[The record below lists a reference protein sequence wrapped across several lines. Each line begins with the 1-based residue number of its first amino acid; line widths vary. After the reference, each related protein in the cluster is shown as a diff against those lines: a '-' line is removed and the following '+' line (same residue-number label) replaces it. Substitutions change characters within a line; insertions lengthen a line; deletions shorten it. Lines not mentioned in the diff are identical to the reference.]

1 MRNNFCKV
9 PLWECNDELV
19 RVAQG
24 AQPADLVIR
33 HANLVSVTTHEILPD
48 ADIAVA
54 CGRVAYLGLGERTAE
69 HCIGPDTQVVD
80 ASGLYAAPGLMDSH
94 IHIES
99 AMIGPAEYARA
110 VVPHGTT
117 GIFCDPHEVGNVAG
131 MEGVR
136 AMFEDARRT
145 PLKAMMTPPSCVPAV
160 TGVEDTGAEV
170 TATDIADSMTWDNVV
185 ALGEMMN
192 FPGILAGE
200 KNAIDEVRETLKA
213 DRVVTGHFPSPD
225 RDRGLNAYVAAG
237 ISSCHESGS
246 FDEVLAKLRL
256 GMYVQLRQGSA
267 WLNLPG
273 YLPQLVASGVD
284 TRLCLLCSDDN
295 HPHTLVDE
303 GHMDRI
309 LRTAVEL
316 GLDPVTA
323 LQMATINCAQYF
335 GLAHD
340 MGSVTPGK
348 CADIVLLDD
357 LESFRA
363 RKVFIDGELVA
374 EDGHALFSP
383 APYEWPDFMT
393 HTMSL
398 GFVPT
403 PETFRFDAGG
413 RSDGTA
419 RVRAMGIEPGD
430 TLTRDIVVEV
440 PLRDGALLADPDHD
454 VLKVCVFDR
463 HHGEA
468 GTHSQGFVTGFG
480 IHGALAQTVSHDAH
494 NLLVMGDNDEDMALA
509 ARTLVGCG
517 GGEVAVADGKVLALV
532 ELPVCGLMSTER
544 VEVVAEKV
552 AGARRAWEQ
561 MGCTM
566 PSPFMTMGVMS
577 LACVPELR
585 LTNRGYVNC
594 LTFEMEDLIVE

>member
-1 MRNNFCKV
+1 MINRFCKV

-24 AQPADLVIR
+24 ERPADLVIR
-33 HANLVSVTTHEILPD
+33 HASLVSVTTHEILPD
-48 ADIAVA
+48 TDIAVA
-54 CGRVAYLGLGERTAE
+54 CGRVAYLGLGEHTAE
-69 HCIGPDTQVVD
+69 HCIGPDTVVVD

-94 IHIES
+94 IHVES
-99 AMIGPAEYARA
+99 AMIGVSEYARA

-117 GIFCDPHEVGNVAG
+117 GIFCDPHEVGNVRG
-131 MEGVR
+131 LPGVR
-136 AMFEDARRT
+136 AMFEDARRV

-170 TATDIADSMTWDNVV
+170 TAADIADSMTWDNVV

-192 FPGILAGE
+192 FPGILACEG
-200 KNAIDEVRETLKA
+200 NAIDEVRATLAA

-225 RDRGLNAYVAAG
+225 RDRALSAYVASG
-237 ISSCHESGS
+237 VSSCHESGS
-246 FDEVLAKLRL
+246 FDEVLAKLRM

-309 LRTAVEL
+309 LRECVRL

-323 LQMATINCAQYF
+323 LQMATINCAEYF
-335 GLAHD
+335 GLARD
-340 MGSVTPGK
+340 LGSVTPGK

-357 LESFRA
+357 LEGFVA

-374 EDGHALFSP
+374 EDGRALFSVE
-383 APYEWPDFMT
+383 PYAWPDFMT
-393 HTMSL
+393 HTMNL
-398 GFVPT
+398 GFTPT
-403 PETFRFDAGG
+403 ADTFRIPVDLPG
-413 RSDGTA
+413 GTA
-419 RVRAMGIEPGD
+419 RVRAMAIDPGD
-430 TLTRDIVVEV
+430 TLTRSIVAEV
-440 PLRDGALLADPDHD
+440 PVTDGSLQADPEND
-454 VLKVCVFDR
+454 VLKVAVFDR
-463 HHGEA
+463 HHGAE
-468 GTHSQGFVTGFG
+468 GTRAFGFVTGFG

-509 ARTLVGCG
+509 AATLAECG
-517 GGEVAVADGKVLALV
+517 GGEVAVADGRVLALV

-552 AGARRAWEQ
+552 ARARAAWEQ
-561 MGCTM
+561 MGCAM

-594 LTFEMEDLIVE
+594 LTFEMEPLLAE

>member
-1 MRNNFCKV
+1 MINRFCKV

-24 AQPADLVIR
+24 ERPADLVIR
-33 HANLVSVTTHEILPD
+33 HASLVSVTTHEILPD
-48 ADIAVA
+48 TDIAVA
-54 CGRVAYLGLGERTAE
+54 CGRVAYLGLGEHTAE
-69 HCIGPDTQVVD
+69 HCIGPDTVVVD

-94 IHIES
+94 IHVES
-99 AMIGPAEYARA
+99 AMIGVSEYARA

-117 GIFCDPHEVGNVAG
+117 GIFCDPHEVGNVRG
-131 MEGVR
+131 LPGVR
-136 AMFEDARRT
+136 AMFEDARRV

-170 TATDIADSMTWDNVV
+170 TAADIADSMTWDNVV

-192 FPGILAGE
+192 FPGILACEG
-200 KNAIDEVRETLKA
+200 NAIDEVRATLAA

-225 RDRGLNAYVAAG
+225 RDRALSAYVASG
-237 ISSCHESGS
+237 VSSCHESGS
-246 FDEVLAKLRL
+246 FDEVLAKLRM

-309 LRTAVEL
+309 LRECVRL

-323 LQMATINCAQYF
+323 LQMATINCAEYF
-335 GLAHD
+335 GLARD
-340 MGSVTPGK
+340 LGSVTPGK

-357 LESFRA
+357 LEGFFA

-374 EDGHALFSP
+374 EDGRALFSVE
-383 APYEWPDFMT
+383 PYAWPDFMT
-393 HTMSL
+393 HTMNL
-398 GFVPT
+398 GFTPT
-403 PETFRFDAGG
+403 PETFRIPTDLP
-413 RSDGTA
+413 DGTA
-419 RVRAMGIEPGD
+419 RVRAMAIDPGD
-430 TLTRDIVVEV
+430 TLTRNVVAEV
-440 PLRDGALLADPDHD
+440 PVVGGSLQADPEND
-454 VLKVCVFDR
+454 VLKVAVFDR
-463 HHGEA
+463 HHGTE
-468 GTHSQGFVTGFG
+468 GTHAFGFVTGFG

-509 ARTLVGCG
+509 AATLAECG

-552 AGARRAWEQ
+552 ARARAAWEQ
-561 MGCTM
+561 MGCAM

-594 LTFEMEDLIVE
+594 LTFEMEPLLAE

>member
-1 MRNNFCKV
+1 MINRFCKV

-24 AQPADLVIR
+24 ERPADLVIR

-48 ADIAVA
+48 TDIAVA
-54 CGRVAYLGLGERTAE
+54 CGRVAYLGLGEHTAE
-69 HCIGPDTQVVD
+69 HCIGPDTVVVD

-94 IHIES
+94 IHVES
-99 AMIGPAEYARA
+99 AMIGVSEYARA
-110 VVPHGTT
+110 VVPHGTS
-117 GIFCDPHEVGNVAG
+117 GIFCDPHEVGNVRG
-131 MEGVR
+131 LPGVR
-136 AMFEDARRT
+136 AMFEDARRV

-170 TATDIADSMTWDNVV
+170 TAADIADSMTWDNVV

-192 FPGILAGE
+192 FPGILACEG
-200 KNAIDEVRETLKA
+200 NAIDEVRATLAA

-225 RDRGLNAYVAAG
+225 RDRALSAYVASG
-237 ISSCHESGS
+237 VSSCHESGS
-246 FDEVLAKLRL
+246 FDEVLAKLRM

-309 LRTAVEL
+309 LRECVRL

-323 LQMATINCAQYF
+323 LQMATINCAEYF
-335 GLAHD
+335 GLARD
-340 MGSVTPGK
+340 LGSVTPGK

-357 LESFRA
+357 LEGFVA

-374 EDGHALFSP
+374 EDGRALFSVE
-383 APYEWPDFMT
+383 PYAWPDFMT
-393 HTMSL
+393 HTMNL
-398 GFVPT
+398 GFTPT
-403 PETFRFDAGG
+403 ADTFRIPVDLP
-413 RSDGTA
+413 DGTA
-419 RVRAMGIEPGD
+419 RVRAMAIDPGD
-430 TLTRDIVVEV
+430 TLTRSIVAEV
-440 PLRDGALLADPDHD
+440 PVTDGSLQADPEND
-454 VLKVCVFDR
+454 VLKVAVFDR
-463 HHGEA
+463 HHGAE
-468 GTHSQGFVTGFG
+468 GTRAFGFVTGFG

-509 ARTLVGCG
+509 AATLAECG
-517 GGEVAVADGKVLALV
+517 GGEVAVADGRVLALV

-552 AGARRAWEQ
+552 ARARAAWEQ
-561 MGCTM
+561 MGCAM

-594 LTFEMEDLIVE
+594 LTFEMEPLLAE

>member
-1 MRNNFCKV
+1 MINRFCKV

-24 AQPADLVIR
+24 ERPADLVIR
-33 HANLVSVTTHEILPD
+33 HASLVSVTTHEILPD
-48 ADIAVA
+48 TDIAVA
-54 CGRVAYLGLGERTAE
+54 CGRVAYLGLGEHTAE
-69 HCIGPDTQVVD
+69 HCIGQDTVVVD

-94 IHIES
+94 IHVES
-99 AMIGPAEYARA
+99 AMIGVSEYARA

-117 GIFCDPHEVGNVAG
+117 SIFCDPHEVGNVRG
-131 MEGVR
+131 LPGVR
-136 AMFEDARRT
+136 AMFEDARRV

-170 TATDIADSMTWDNVV
+170 TAADIADSMTWDNVV

-192 FPGILAGE
+192 FPGILACEG
-200 KNAIDEVRETLKA
+200 NAIDEVRATLAA

-225 RDRGLNAYVAAG
+225 RDRALSAYVASG
-237 ISSCHESGS
+237 VSSCHESGS
-246 FDEVLAKLRL
+246 FDEVLAKLRM

-309 LRTAVEL
+309 LRECVRL

-323 LQMATINCAQYF
+323 LQMATINCAEYF
-335 GLAHD
+335 GLARD
-340 MGSVTPGK
+340 LGSVTPGK

-357 LESFRA
+357 LEGFVA

-374 EDGHALFSP
+374 EDGRALFSVE
-383 APYEWPDFMT
+383 PYAWPDFMT
-393 HTMSL
+393 HTMNL
-398 GFVPT
+398 GFTPT
-403 PETFRFDAGG
+403 ADTFRIPVDLP
-413 RSDGTA
+413 DGTA
-419 RVRAMGIEPGD
+419 RVRAMAIDPGD
-430 TLTRDIVVEV
+430 TLTRSIVAEV
-440 PLRDGALLADPDHD
+440 PVTDGSLQADPEND
-454 VLKVCVFDR
+454 VLKVAVFDR
-463 HHGEA
+463 HHGAE
-468 GTHSQGFVTGFG
+468 GTRAFGFVTGFG

-509 ARTLVGCG
+509 AATLAECG
-517 GGEVAVADGKVLALV
+517 GGEVAVADGRVLALV

-552 AGARRAWEQ
+552 ARARAAWEQ
-561 MGCTM
+561 MGCAM

-594 LTFEMEDLIVE
+594 LTFEMEPLLAE

>member
-1 MRNNFCKV
+1 MINRFCKV

-24 AQPADLVIR
+24 ERPADLVIR
-33 HANLVSVTTHEILPD
+33 HASLVSVTTHEILPD
-48 ADIAVA
+48 TDIAVA
-54 CGRVAYLGLGERTAE
+54 CGRVAYLGLGEHTAE
-69 HCIGPDTQVVD
+69 HCIGPDTVVVD

-94 IHIES
+94 IHVES
-99 AMIGPAEYARA
+99 AMIGVSEYARA

-117 GIFCDPHEVGNVAG
+117 GIFCDPHEVGNVRG
-131 MEGVR
+131 LPGVR
-136 AMFEDARRT
+136 AMFEDARRV

-170 TATDIADSMTWDNVV
+170 TAADIADSMTWDNVV

-192 FPGILAGE
+192 FPGILACEG
-200 KNAIDEVRETLKA
+200 NAIDEVRATLAA

-225 RDRGLNAYVAAG
+225 RDRALSAYVASG
-237 ISSCHESGS
+237 VSSCHESGS
-246 FDEVLAKLRL
+246 FDEVLAKLRM

-267 WLNLPG
+267 WLNLSG

-309 LRTAVEL
+309 LRECVRL

-323 LQMATINCAQYF
+323 LQMATINCAEYF
-335 GLAHD
+335 GLARD
-340 MGSVTPGK
+340 LGSVTPGK

-357 LESFRA
+357 LEGFVA

-374 EDGHALFSP
+374 EDGRALFSVE
-383 APYEWPDFMT
+383 PYAWPDFMT
-393 HTMSL
+393 HTMNL
-398 GFVPT
+398 GFTPT
-403 PETFRFDAGG
+403 ADTFRIPVDLP
-413 RSDGTA
+413 DGTA
-419 RVRAMGIEPGD
+419 RVRAMAIDPGD
-430 TLTRDIVVEV
+430 TLTRSIVAEV
-440 PLRDGALLADPDHD
+440 PVTDGSLQADPEND
-454 VLKVCVFDR
+454 VLKVAVFDR
-463 HHGEA
+463 HHGAE
-468 GTHSQGFVTGFG
+468 GTRAFGFVTGFG

-509 ARTLVGCG
+509 AATLAECG
-517 GGEVAVADGKVLALV
+517 GGEVAVADGRVLALV

-552 AGARRAWEQ
+552 ARARAAWEQ
-561 MGCTM
+561 MGCAM

-594 LTFEMEDLIVE
+594 LTFEMEPLLAE

>member
-1 MRNNFCKV
+1 MINRFCKV

-24 AQPADLVIR
+24 ERPADLVIR
-33 HANLVSVTTHEILPD
+33 HASLVSVTTHEILPD
-48 ADIAVA
+48 TDIAVA
-54 CGRVAYLGLGERTAE
+54 CGRVAYLGLGEHTAE
-69 HCIGPDTQVVD
+69 HCIGQDTVVVD

-94 IHIES
+94 IHVES
-99 AMIGPAEYARA
+99 AMIGVSEYARA

-117 GIFCDPHEVGNVAG
+117 GIFCDPHEVGNVRG
-131 MEGVR
+131 LPGVR
-136 AMFEDARRT
+136 AMFEDARRV

-170 TATDIADSMTWDNVV
+170 TAADIADSMTWDNVV

-192 FPGILAGE
+192 FPGILACEG
-200 KNAIDEVRETLKA
+200 NAIDEVRATLAA

-225 RDRGLNAYVAAG
+225 RDRALSAYVASG
-237 ISSCHESGS
+237 VSSCHESGS
-246 FDEVLAKLRL
+246 FDEVLAKLRM

-309 LRTAVEL
+309 LRECVRL

-323 LQMATINCAQYF
+323 LQMATINCAEYF
-335 GLAHD
+335 GLARD
-340 MGSVTPGK
+340 LGSVTPGK

-357 LESFRA
+357 LEGFVA

-374 EDGHALFSP
+374 EDGRALFSVE
-383 APYEWPDFMT
+383 PYAWPDFMT
-393 HTMSL
+393 HTMNL
-398 GFVPT
+398 GFTPT
-403 PETFRFDAGG
+403 ADTFRIPVDLP
-413 RSDGTA
+413 DGTA
-419 RVRAMGIEPGD
+419 RVRAMAIDPGD
-430 TLTRDIVVEV
+430 TLTRSIVAEV
-440 PLRDGALLADPDHD
+440 PVTDGSLQADPEND
-454 VLKVCVFDR
+454 VLKVAVFDR
-463 HHGEA
+463 HHGAE
-468 GTHSQGFVTGFG
+468 GTRAFGFVTGFG

-509 ARTLVGCG
+509 AATLAECG
-517 GGEVAVADGKVLALV
+517 GGEVAVADGRVLALV
-532 ELPVCGLMSTER
+532 ELPVCGLMSTEQ

-552 AGARRAWEQ
+552 ARARAAWEQ
-561 MGCTM
+561 MGCAM

-594 LTFEMEDLIVE
+594 LTFEMEPLLAE